1 MMSFNR
7 YDLAAVE
14 SREQTLLLL
23 LEGVVVVD
31 GQLQVLEQHGIGLRK
46 GKGVLLRV

>member
-14 SREQTLLLL
+14 SREQTLLL

>member
-14 SREQTLLLL
+14 SREQTLLL

-46 GKGVLLRV
+46 GKGVMLRV

>member
-14 SREQTLLLL
+14 GREQTLLL

-31 GQLQVLEQHGIGLRK
+31 GQLQVLEEHGFGLRK
-46 GKGVLLRV
+46 GC